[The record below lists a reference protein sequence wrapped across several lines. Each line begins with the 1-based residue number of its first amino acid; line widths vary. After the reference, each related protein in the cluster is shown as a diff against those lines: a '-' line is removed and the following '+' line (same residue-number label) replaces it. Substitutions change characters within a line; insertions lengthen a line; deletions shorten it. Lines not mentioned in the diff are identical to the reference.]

1 MAKTKSET
9 PGRDRRGTEQAIIEA
24 AKQVLAEE
32 GFSAFG
38 VNVIARRAGCDK
50 QLIYRYFGGIEGLV
64 EAIGKELSGLYAEL
78 LAEPDPLSCD
88 SYAAFVEHFLLALI
102 DALRSSDLLLRIAA
116 WEVLDP
122 SPMTRTLA
130 EARGQALG
138 EWIRQRRG
146 ALAVPEHIDTGALNA
161 TLIAA
166 VQHLAL
172 SARAVGSFGGV
183 RLDSEEDW
191 ERIRRCIS
199 SLVRAAYGGTADA
212 QSKPAR

>member
-1 MAKTKSET
+1 MTNTKRET
-9 PGRDRRGTEQAIIEA
+9 PPRDRRGTEQTIVEA

-38 VNVIARRAGCDK
+38 INAIARRAGCDK

-64 EAIGKELSGLYAEL
+64 EAIGKELSDLYAKL
-78 LAEPDPLSCD
+78 LAEPDPRSCD
-88 SYAAFVEHFLLALI
+88 TYQTFVEHFMLALI
-102 DALRSSDLLLRIAA
+102 EAMRSSDLLLRIAA

-130 EARGQALG
+130 EARGQALS

-146 ALAVPEHIDTGALNA
+146 ALVVPEHVDAGALNA

-183 RLDSEEDW
+183 RLASDADW
-191 ERIRRCIS
+191 ERIRRSIS
-199 SLVRAAYGGTADA
+199 VLVQAAYGSKADGHT
-212 QSKPAR
+212 